1 MNNLS
6 FRQSHGSQ
14 SAAERKG
21 EGQNSLKS
29 SPEIGLNEAILRLVM
44 YFDVFRHPLTEAEL
58 VRFVSPDHPEA
69 IRSTIEQLCDQHL
82 IERHEEFVHRVGMN
96 ETISRRKK
104 RAQAAEKIWPNAR
117 RAASV
122 LYRLPQVRGVLVTGS
137 LSKNSTNIGD
147 DVDFMILVEPGHVW
161 TLKTLLQGMRKGLP
175 EGLREYF
182 CTNYLLDI
190 SCPEI
195 DDQNMFTAIELATAV
210 PMAGRTAITQLL
222 KANQPWAQRY
232 VPGFS
237 WSIERA
243 ERLRP
248 DKVRNRTFTSNPWLE
263 KQAMELWNR
272 YWTRKYHWL
281 DPAAHAQR
289 FKRRPEV
296 ATNHLHDFQEYV
308 LGEVERRLRPMGV
321 SLPSADSTTS

>member
-1 MNNLS
+1 MTNLS
-6 FRQSHGSQ
+6 FRHSHGSQ
-14 SAAERKG
+14 SAGQRKG
-21 EGQNSLKS
+21 EAAKS
-29 SPEIGLNEAILRLVM
+29 SKYSSQEDVTDALLRLVM

-58 VRFVSPDHPEA
+58 VRFIAPKRPDVVQPV
-69 IRSTIEQLCDQHL
+69 IDQLCDQQQ
-82 IERHEEFVHRVGMN
+82 IERHEEFIHRVGMS

-104 RAQAAEKIWPNAR
+104 RAHAAEKIWPNAR
-117 RAASV
+117 RAAAV

-137 LSKNSTNIGD
+137 LSKNSTNMGD
-147 DVDFMILVEPGHVW
+147 DVDFMLLVEPGHVW
-161 TLKTLLQGMRKGLP
+161 TLKTVLQGLRKGLP
-175 EGLREYF
+175 EGIREYF

-210 PMAGRTAITQLL
+210 PMAGRTATTQLL
-222 KANQPWAQRY
+222 EANQHWAQRY

-237 WSIERA
+237 WAIERA
-243 ERLRP
+243 KRLRP
-248 DKVRNRTFTSNPWLE
+248 DKAYNRTFSSHPWLE

-272 YWTRKYHWL
+272 YWNRKYHWL
-281 DPAAHAQR
+281 EPEAHAQR

-308 LGEVERRLRPMGV
+308 LGEVERRLQPMGV
-321 SLPSADSTTS
+321 SLPKVERTVP